1 MECRKFEAR
10 EGCWARTSTVVRLTK
25 VYWVWELMG
34 ASIPGGN
41 EREGA
46 EGVKDLDGGVGGF

>member
-1 MECRKFEAR
+1 MLGEDVDGGEVDK
-10 EGCWARTSTVVRLTK
+10 GVLG
-25 VYWVWELMG
+25 WELMG